1 MRFISSSPEETE
13 KIGFK
18 LSKKI
23 DKETIILLIGDLG
36 SGKTTF
42 IKGLARGIKVKE
54 NVSSPSFVIMNIY
67 NGKIKLF
74 HLDLYR
80 INSLKEIEFIYD
92 FLREGI
98 IVVEW
103 GEKIR
108 DVIGKKRIEVNFKI
122 ISDNKREIIIDDFR
136 D

>member
-1 MRFISSSPEETE
+1 MRFISSSPKETE
-13 KIGFK
+13 KLGIK

-42 IKGLARGIKVKE
+42 IKGLAKGLKVKE

-67 NGKIKLF
+67 NGKTKLF

-98 IVVEW
+98 VVVEW

-108 DVIGKKRIEVNFKI
+108 DVIGKRRIEVNFKI
-122 ISDNKREIIIDDFR
+122 ISDNKREIIINDFR